1 MTPKQYT
8 RLLKRY
14 INERFDTQ
22 KEAAEAFS
30 CSPTTMCLVLMGE
43 RSPNEAMLEATGH
56 DYKETI
62 TKQYFKS
69 EEL

>member
-1 MTPKQYT
+1 MKPKQYT

-22 KEAAEAFS
+22 KEAAEAFG
-30 CSPTTMCLVLMGE
+30 CSTTTMCLVLMGE
-43 RSPNEAMLEATGH
+43 RSPNLAMLQATGYE
-56 DYKETI
+56 YKETR

-69 EEL
+69 ED